1 MQRKKTIIHPI
12 LGEVDPDE
20 GPSVLRDEITLT
32 PDKPIPPAFSSPF
45 FESDPLVGKPIIIPK
60 REPFRKQLKRRLITL
75 VREALDKIDDD
86 KK

>member
-1 MQRKKTIIHPI
+1 MPKKKIIHPV
-12 LGEVDPDE
+12 LGEIDPDE

-45 FESDPLVGKPIIIPK
+45 IESDPLTRKPIITPK
-60 REPFRKQLKRRLITL
+60 RESFRKQLKRKLINL
-75 VREALDKIDDD
+75 VRDALDRIDDD